1 MPDSAPTFQEE
12 LERLESIV
20 RALEDDDVDL
30 DRALE
35 LFESGLRHLRTA
47 RSLLEGAELEVKK
60 VIEDAQGTIGTVE
73 LDT

>member
-1 MPDSAPTFQEE
+1 VADTTPSFQEE

-20 RALEDDDVDL
+20 RALEGDDVDL

-35 LFESGLRHLRTA
+35 LFESGLRHLKAA
-47 RSLLEGAELEVKK
+47 RSLLEDAELEVKQ